1 MDGRNKG
8 PSTPSRGANGVA
20 AVTSSPSIGFVP
32 QPSRVALALGSGG
45 ARGYAHI
52 GVIEVLEERGYEIVS
67 VAGTSM
73 GAVVGGLHA
82 AGKLDAYSDW
92 VRALTQRDVLRLL
105 DPSLKAPGAI
115 RADKILARVSEL
127 LGGALIEDLPI
138 PFTAVATDLLAR
150 KEVWFQRGPVDAAI
164 RASIALPSVITP
176 VVLNGRLLV
185 DGGLMN
191 PVPIAPMAASGA
203 DLTIAVSLAG
213 ETEAQRGRSPVPETA
228 APGPVEEWID
238 RFRRTA
244 AQVLDRDLVRR
255 VTSRVLG
262 ARSGAAAANAEE
274 LAEEVA
280 EEVFGALPPGL
291 RTLDVMEMSLEVL
304 QSVVLNY
311 RLAGYPPDL
320 LVTIPKDACRSLDFH
335 RAADLIAL
343 GRRLT
348 EEALDSSSGKGD

>member
-1 MDGRNKG
+1 M
-8 PSTPSRGANGVA
+8 A
-20 AVTSSPSIGFVP
+20 ASPSIGVVP
-32 QPSRVALALGSGG
+32 PPTRVALALGSGG

-82 AGKLDAYSDW
+82 AGRLEAYTEW

-115 RADKILARVSEL
+115 RADKILARVAEL
-127 LGGALIEDLPI
+127 LGGVMIEDLPI

-150 KEVWFQRGPVDAAI
+150 KEVWFQRGPVHAAI

-203 DLTIAVSLAG
+203 DLTVAVSLAG
-213 ETEAQRGRSPVPETA
+213 EPATQRGRSPVTETA
-228 APGPVEEWID
+228 APGPVEEWIE

-244 AQVLDRDLVRR
+244 AQVLERDMVRR
-255 VTSRVLG
+255 VTGRLLG
-262 ARSGAAAANAEE
+262 ARAGAAAAD
-274 LAEEVA
+274 AEEVA
-280 EEVFGALPPGL
+280 EQVFGALPPGL
-291 RTLDVMEMSLEVL
+291 RTLDVMEMSLDVL
-304 QSVVLNY
+304 QSVVLGY

-320 LVTIPKDACRSLDFH
+320 LVTVPKDACRTLDFH
-335 RAADLIAL
+335 RASDLIAL

-348 EEALDSSSGKGD
+348 EEALDAG